1 MLDVKPAMETDLTLN
16 EAEDK
21 LKQMRAEAGLTHVQ
35 WLEKPL
41 VDRGFIS
48 QQPIGSNRSNDIK
61 SYKRS
66 HTDRK

>member
-41 VDRGFIS
+41 LDRRFFS
-48 QQPIGSNRSNDIK
+48 RPPMVSKRLNDIFCQIK
-61 SYKRS
+61 S
-66 HTDRK
+66 